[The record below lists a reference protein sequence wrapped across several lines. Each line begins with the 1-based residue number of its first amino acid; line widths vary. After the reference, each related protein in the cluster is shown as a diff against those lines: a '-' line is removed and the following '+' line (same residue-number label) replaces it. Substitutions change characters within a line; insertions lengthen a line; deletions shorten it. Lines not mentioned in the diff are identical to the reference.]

1 MQVIGS
7 FLVTCPH
14 FPETTTS
21 KLWTSSWSLMI
32 SPIIIL
38 MYATL
43 NDHSLGIL
51 LIVYF
56 WNCLKYGKVF
66 NFKLRFI
73 LHQECK
79 EFFCLQGERLHLSF
93 CSLFFL
99 FFVDFVLLVYC
110 WGNGPE
116 VQAVLLLQQSTTLA
130 WCNVSHLCSSL
141 SWASRNHLKS
151 R

>member
-93 CSLFFL
+93 CSLFFYFLWTSICWYTVEGTGQRCRL
-99 FFVDFVLLVYC
+99 FCCFSSPQHWPGVMCHIYAL
-110 WGNGPE
+110 P
-116 VQAVLLLQQSTTLA
+116 LA
-130 WCNVSHLCSSL
+130 EL
-141 SWASRNHLKS
+141 AGTI
-151 R
+151 